1 MNELSQG
8 GRSSLEPALRLQPGA
23 NPALL
28 VLADGTVYQGEAF
41 GAATTVVGEVVF
53 NTSLTG
59 YQEVITDPSY
69 RGQMVC
75 MTVAH
80 VGNTGVNPEDVESDR
95 PQITAF
101 IVREVSPVVSNWRA
115 NETLHDYL
123 ARHGIPG
130 ISQVD
135 TRSLTRRL
143 RDKGI
148 LHAAL
153 CTDGSHTAEQLL
165 ALAQQWEGLDGRD
178 LVREVTCQER
188 YNWVDGTRMEWTP
201 VPSGDYD
208 PQLAT
213 RNSQLATRNSQ
224 PATDSPLV
232 VAYDFGVKHN
242 ILRRLTSHGLRV
254 TVVPANTPADEV
266 LALQPDGIFLSNGPG
281 DPAGVPYAAE
291 AVSRLLE
298 TGIPTF
304 GICLG
309 HQIIGLALG
318 GQTYKLKFGHHGSN
332 QPVSDSNSA
341 TVQITAQ
348 NHNYAV
354 DESTLPETVEVTHRN
369 LNDGTVE
376 GMQLRDRPVFCVQYH
391 PEASP
396 GPHDADLLFAR
407 FASLI
412 KENARRQPG

>member
-1 MNELSQG
+1 MT
-8 GRSSLEPALRLQPGA
+8 AT
-23 NPALL
+23 L
-28 VLADGTVYQGEAF
+28 VLADGTILQGKAF

-75 MTVAH
+75 MTVPH
-80 VGNTGVNPEDVESDR
+80 VGNTGVNPEDVESDQ

-115 NETLHDYL
+115 NETLTDYL

-130 ISQVD
+130 ISQID
-135 TRSLTRRL
+135 TRALTRRL
-143 RDKGI
+143 REKGV

-153 CTDGSHTAEQLL
+153 CTDGSRTADQLL
-165 ALAQQWEGLDGRD
+165 EMAQSWEGLDGRD
-178 LVREVTCQER
+178 LVKEVTCHEP
-188 YNWVDGTRMEWTP
+188 YHWVDGTRVEWTP
-201 VPSGDYD
+201 VPAGRDLDEEMLVARVPSIDD
-208 PQLAT
+208 TETAKAVAEAPH
-213 RNSQLATRNSQ
+213 
-224 PATDSPLV
+224 V
-232 VAYDFGVKHN
+232 VAYDFGIKRN
-242 ILRRLTSHGLRV
+242 ILRRMTSHGLRV
-254 TVVPANTPADEV
+254 TVVPANTPATDV

-281 DPAGVPYAAE
+281 DPAGVPYATSAVAE
-291 AVSRLLE
+291 LLE
-298 TGIPTF
+298 AGIPTF

-318 GQTYKLKFGHHGSN
+318 GDTYKLKFGHHGSN
-332 QPVSDSNSA
+332 QPVSDVSA
-341 TVQITAQ
+341 TNVQITAQ

-354 DESTLPETVEVTHRN
+354 MDEGLPEHVEITHRN

-376 GMQLRDRPVFCVQYH
+376 GLRLTDRPVFCVQYH

-407 FASLI
+407 FARMVKDHAL
-412 KENARRQPG
+412 KQA

>member
-1 MNELSQG
+1 MN
-8 GRSSLEPALRLQPGA
+8 AT
-23 NPALL
+23 L
-28 VLADGTVYQGEAF
+28 VLADGTILHGQSF

-80 VGNTGVNPEDVESDR
+80 VGNTGINTEDVESDR

-115 NETLHDYL
+115 NETLDSYL
-123 ARHGIPG
+123 QRHNIPG
-130 ISQVD
+130 ISEVD
-135 TRSLTRRL
+135 TRYLTRKL
-143 RDKGI
+143 RDQGI
-148 LHAAL
+148 MHAAL
-153 CTDGSHTAEQLL
+153 CTDESHTSAQLL
-165 ALAQQWEGLDGRD
+165 EMARTWEGLDGRD
-178 LVREVTCQER
+178 LVREVTCQEP
-188 YNWVDGTRMEWTP
+188 YHWADGTRVEWSP
-201 VPSGDYD
+201 VASGGE
-208 PQLAT
+208 PM
-213 RNSQLATRNSQ
+213 RNAPEKAIQDA
-224 PATDSPLV
+224 PLV
-232 VAYDFGVKHN
+232 VAYDFGIKHN

-254 TVVPANTPADEV
+254 TVVPAHTSAADV
-266 LALQPDGIFLSNGPG
+266 LSLHPDGIFLSNGPG

-291 AVSRLLE
+291 AVEQLLE

-309 HQIIGLALG
+309 HQIIGRALG
-318 GQTYKLKFGHHGSN
+318 ADTYKLKFGHHGGN
-332 QPVSDSNSA
+332 QPVDDVDA
-341 TVQITAQ
+341 TNVQITSQ

-354 DESTLPETVEVTHRN
+354 DDSGLPANAEVTHRN

-376 GMQLRDRPVFCVQYH
+376 GLRLRDRPVFCVQYH

-396 GPHDADLLFAR
+396 GPHDADLLFER
-407 FASLI
+407 FANMV
-412 KENARRQPG
+412 KMKG

>member
-1 MNELSQG
+1 MT
-8 GRSSLEPALRLQPGA
+8 AI
-23 NPALL
+23 L
-28 VLADGTVYQGEAF
+28 VLADGTIFHGQAF

-75 MTVAH
+75 MTLPH
-80 VGNTGVNPEDVESDR
+80 VGNTGINAEDVESDR

-115 NETLHDYL
+115 NETLPDYL

-130 ISQVD
+130 ISEVD
-135 TRSLTRRL
+135 TRALTRRL
-143 RDKGI
+143 REKGV

-153 CTDGSHTAEQLL
+153 CTDGSQSAAQLL
-165 ALAQQWEGLDGRD
+165 AMAQRWEGLDGRD
-178 LVREVTCQER
+178 LVKEVTCQEP
-188 YNWVDGTRMEWTP
+188 YHWVAGTGVEWTP
-201 VPSGDYD
+201 VAAGSDLADPQGAAPEQPSGSEADFA
-208 PQLAT
+208 QA
-213 RNSQLATRNSQ
+213 
-224 PATDSPLV
+224 PLV
-232 VAYDFGVKHN
+232 VAYDFGIKHN

-254 TVVPANTPADEV
+254 TVVPAHTSAEEV
-266 LALQPDGIFLSNGPG
+266 LALNPDGIFLSNGPG

-291 AVSRLLE
+291 AVNRLL
-298 TGIPTF
+298 TSGLPTF

-309 HQIIGLALG
+309 HQIIGRALG
-318 GQTYKLKFGHHGSN
+318 GETYKLKFGHHGSN
-332 QPVSDSNSA
+332 QPVSDSSA
-341 TVQITAQ
+341 TNVQITAQ

-354 DESTLPETVEVTHRN
+354 REAGLPDTVEITHRN

-376 GMQLRDRPVFCVQYH
+376 GLRLTDKPVFCVQYH

-407 FASLI
+407 FARLV
-412 KENARRQPG
+412 KEYAAQD

>member
-1 MNELSQG
+1 MSVSITNS
-8 GRSSLEPALRLQPGA
+8 RAKA
-23 NPALL
+23 ML
-28 VLADGTVYQGEAF
+28 VLQDGTIYKGAAF

-80 VGNTGVNPEDVESDR
+80 VGNTGVNAEDIESDR

-115 NETLHDYL
+115 NETLHTYL
-123 ARHGIPG
+123 ERYGIPG
-130 ISQVD
+130 ISEVD
-135 TRSLTRRL
+135 TRALTRRL
-143 RDKGI
+143 REKGV

-153 CTDGSHTAEQLL
+153 CTDGSHTAEELL
-165 ALAQQWEGLDGRD
+165 TMARTWEGLDGRD
-178 LVREVTCQER
+178 LVREVTCQET
-188 YNWVDGTRMEWTP
+188 YNWIDGTKVEWTP
-201 VPSGDYD
+201 VPAGKAAVTNTELQASD
-208 PQLAT
+208 A
-213 RNSQLATRNSQ
+213 
-224 PATDSPLV
+224 PLV
-232 VAYDFGVKHN
+232 VAYDFGIKHN

-254 TVVPANTPADEV
+254 TVVPATTPAKEI
-266 LALQPDGIFLSNGPG
+266 LALNPDGIFLSNGPG
-281 DPAGVPYAAE
+281 DPAGVPYAAQ
-291 AVSRLLE
+291 AVRDLLE
-298 TGIPTF
+298 MKIPTF

-318 GQTYKLKFGHHGSN
+318 GETYKLKFGHHGGN
-332 QPVSDSNSA
+332 QPVSDVDSTN
-341 TVQITAQ
+341 VQITAQ

-354 DESTLPETVEVTHRN
+354 GVEGLPENVEITHRN

-376 GMQLRDRPVFCVQYH
+376 GLRLKDRPVFCVQYH

-407 FASLI
+407 FAEMV
-412 KENARRQPG
+412 KEHASAS

>member
-1 MNELSQG
+1 MT
-8 GRSSLEPALRLQPGA
+8 AI
-23 NPALL
+23 L
-28 VLADGTVYQGEAF
+28 VLADGTVFQGQAF

-53 NTSLTG
+53 NTSMTG

-75 MTVAH
+75 MTLPH
-80 VGNTGVNPEDVESDR
+80 VGNTGINLEDLESDQ

-101 IVREVSPVVSNWRA
+101 IVREVSPVTSNWRA
-115 NETLHDYL
+115 NEPLPDYL
-123 ARHGIPG
+123 VSHGIPG

-135 TRSLTRRL
+135 TRALTRRL
-143 RDKGI
+143 REKGV

-153 CTDGSHTAEQLL
+153 CTDGSHTADELL
-165 ALAQQWEGLDGRD
+165 ALAQSWEGLDGRD
-178 LVREVTCQER
+178 LVKEVTCQEP
-188 YNWVDGTRMEWTP
+188 YNWVDGTRIEWTP
-201 VPSGDYD
+201 VAAGRDVDVEMPLAGDVAAAEAD
-208 PQLAT
+208 A
-213 RNSQLATRNSQ
+213 
-224 PATDSPLV
+224 PLV
-232 VAYDFGVKHN
+232 VAYDFGIKHN

-254 TVVPANTPADEV
+254 TVVPAHTPAEQA

-281 DPAGVPYAAE
+281 DPAGLPYAAE

-298 TGIPTF
+298 TGIPIF

-309 HQIIGLALG
+309 HQIIGRALG
-318 GQTYKLKFGHHGSN
+318 GETYKLKFGHHGGN
-332 QPVSDSNSA
+332 QPVSDSSA
-341 TVQITAQ
+341 TNVQITAQ

-354 DESTLPETVEVTHRN
+354 AEENLPATVEITHRN

-376 GMQLRDRPVFCVQYH
+376 GLRLTDRPVFCVQYH

-407 FASLI
+407 FARLVKDHAQMGS
-412 KENARRQPG
+412 RG

>member
-1 MNELSQG
+1 MSTYSAYN
-8 GRSSLEPALRLQPGA
+8 RAKA
-23 NPALL
+23 IL
-28 VLADGTVYQGEAF
+28 VLQDGTIYEGSAF

-75 MTVAH
+75 MTVTH
-80 VGNTGVNPEDVESDR
+80 VGNTGINAEDTESDR
-95 PQITAF
+95 PQITAL

-115 NETLHDYL
+115 NETLHSYL
-123 ARHGIPG
+123 ERYGIPG
-130 ISQVD
+130 ISEID
-135 TRSLTRRL
+135 TRALTRRL
-143 RDKGI
+143 RDKGV

-153 CTDGSHTAEQLL
+153 CTDGTHTAAELL
-165 ALAQQWEGLDGRD
+165 QMARAWEGLDGRD
-178 LVREVTCQER
+178 LVREVTCQET
-188 YNWVDGTRMEWTP
+188 YNWIDGTKVEWTP
-201 VPSGDYD
+201 VPSGKAAEPTSSDEVN
-208 PQLAT
+208 PL
-213 RNSQLATRNSQ
+213 
-224 PATDSPLV
+224 PLV
-232 VAYDFGVKHN
+232 VAYDFGIKHN

-254 TVVPANTPADEV
+254 TVVPATTPAPEV

-281 DPAGVPYAAE
+281 DPAGVPYAAQVVRE
-291 AVSRLLE
+291 LLE
-298 TGIPTF
+298 TKIPTF

-318 GQTYKLKFGHHGSN
+318 GQTYKLKFGHHGGN
-332 QPVSDSNSA
+332 QPVSDVDSTN
-341 TVQITAQ
+341 VQITAQ

-354 DESTLPETVEVTHRN
+354 DVAGLPDNVEVTHRN

-376 GMQLRDRPVFCVQYH
+376 GLRLNDRPTFCVQYH

-407 FASLI
+407 FANLV
-412 KENARRQPG
+412 KEHAQQPKGGV

>member
-1 MNELSQG
+1 MT
-8 GRSSLEPALRLQPGA
+8 AI
-23 NPALL
+23 L
-28 VLADGTVYQGEAF
+28 VLADGTTFYGKAF

-75 MTVAH
+75 MTLPH
-80 VGNTGVNPEDVESDR
+80 VGNTGVNAEDLESDK

-115 NETLHDYL
+115 NETLPRYL
-123 ARHGIPG
+123 ERNGIPG
-130 ISQVD
+130 ISEID
-135 TRSLTRRL
+135 TRALTRHL
-143 RDKGI
+143 REKGV

-153 CTDGSHTAEQLL
+153 CTDGSRTAEQLL
-165 ALAQQWEGLDGRD
+165 TLAQTWEGLDGRD
-178 LVREVTCQER
+178 LVREVTCQEP
-188 YNWVDGTRMEWTP
+188 YHWVDGTKVEWTP
-201 VPSGDYD
+201 VPAGRG
-208 PQLAT
+208 AGI
-213 RNSQLATRNSQ
+213 SQ
-224 PATDSPLV
+224 PLPPAPCSLPQV
-232 VAYDFGVKHN
+232 VAYDFGIKHN

-254 TVVPANTPADEV
+254 TVVPANTSADEV
-266 LALQPDGIFLSNGPG
+266 LALHPDGIFLSNGPG

-291 AVSRLLE
+291 AVNTLLK
-298 TGIPTF
+298 TKIPTF

-318 GQTYKLKFGHHGSN
+318 GETYKLKFGHHGSN
-332 QPVSDSNSA
+332 QPVSDVGA
-341 TVQITAQ
+341 TNVQITAQ

-354 DESTLPETVEVTHRN
+354 NDKSLPANVEITHRN

-376 GMQLRDRPVFCVQYH
+376 GLRLTDRPVFSVQYH

-407 FASLI
+407 FANLV
-412 KENARRQPG
+412 KERAGKEAKSEKNA